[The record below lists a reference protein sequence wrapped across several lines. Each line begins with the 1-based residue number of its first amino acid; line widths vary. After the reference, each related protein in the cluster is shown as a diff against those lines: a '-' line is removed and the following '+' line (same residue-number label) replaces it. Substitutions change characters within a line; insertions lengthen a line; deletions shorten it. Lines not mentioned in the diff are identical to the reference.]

1 MSTSVTTASVFEESK
16 IETITEESHLVEQVE
31 EDETPVA
38 VEVEVKEEEA
48 AKPTEKTEIEINTVE
63 EVQIQK
69 QSSLQAVAPLEEL
82 DSIIDKKSESFHT
95 PDAEDTK
102 EADSAAEVAPVVQQE
117 AILTEVKFD
126 SPVV

>member
-1 MSTSVTTASVFEESK
+1 MTTSVITASVFEESK
-16 IETITEESHLVEQVE
+16 VETIAEESHLVEQVE

-48 AKPTEKTEIEINTVE
+48 AKPIEKTEIEINTVE
-63 EVQIQK
+63 EVKIQK
-69 QSSLQAVAPLEEL
+69 QSSPQADAPSEEL

-95 PDAEDTK
+95 PDAEDT
-102 EADSAAEVAPVVQQE
+102 AAEVAPVAQQE